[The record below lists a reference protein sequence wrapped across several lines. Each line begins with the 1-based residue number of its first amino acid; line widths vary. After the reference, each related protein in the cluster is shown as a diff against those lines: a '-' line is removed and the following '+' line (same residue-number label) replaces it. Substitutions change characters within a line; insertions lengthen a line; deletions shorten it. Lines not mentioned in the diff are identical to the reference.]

1 MMTRTT
7 APPYYVHRTPRGSVV
22 LCNPHVVTDE
32 LKDEEADALAE
43 ALNNEFKRK
52 NEE

>member
-1 MMTRTT
+1 MRRT
-7 APPYYVHRTPRGSVV
+7 AEPPYYVHRTPRGSVV
-22 LCNPHVVTDE
+22 LCRAHVVTDE
-32 LKDEEADALAE
+32 VKDEEAHALAE